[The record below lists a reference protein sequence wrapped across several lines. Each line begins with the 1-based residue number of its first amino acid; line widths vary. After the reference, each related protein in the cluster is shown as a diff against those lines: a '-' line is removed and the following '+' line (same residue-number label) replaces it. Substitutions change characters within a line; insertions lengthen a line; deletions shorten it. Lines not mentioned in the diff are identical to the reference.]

1 MEESAADFQLA
12 TLFGNPVTR
21 ERAFSCMVEKYAEPL
36 YMKIRH
42 IVISHEDADDVLQE
56 TLVKAWGNLDN
67 FEGKSKFSTWLYRIA
82 VNEAID
88 FLRRA
93 RNTVTL
99 DSPEANGVAHQL
111 MADEYFDGDEAQARL
126 QQAIASLPDIQRG
139 VFTMRYY
146 DDMKYSEISIIL
158 GASEG
163 SLKAS
168 YHIAAK
174 KIRQIIEKK

>member
-1 MEESAADFQLA
+1 
-12 TLFGNPVTR
+12 
-21 ERAFSCMVEKYAEPL
+21 
-36 YMKIRH
+36 MKIRH

-93 RNTVTL
+93 RNTVPL

>member
-1 MEESAADFQLA
+1 
-12 TLFGNPVTR
+12 
-21 ERAFSCMVEKYAEPL
+21 MVEKYAEPL

-42 IVISHEDADDVLQE
+42 IVLSHEDADDVLQE
-56 TLVKAWGNLDN
+56 TLVKAWVNLDT
-67 FEGKSKFSTWLYRIA
+67 FEGKAKFSTWLYRIA

-88 FLRRA
+88 FLRRSK
-93 RNTVTL
+93 NTVTL
-99 DSPEANGVAHQL
+99 DSPEANNVAQRL
-111 MADEYFDGDEAQARL
+111 MADEYFDGDEAQAYL
-126 QQAIASLPDIQRG
+126 QQAIASLPEIQRG

-146 DDMKYSEISIIL
+146 DDMKYSEMSMIL

-174 KIRQIIEKK
+174 KIRQIMEKK

>member
-1 MEESAADFQLA
+1 
-12 TLFGNPVTR
+12 
-21 ERAFSCMVEKYAEPL
+21 
-36 YMKIRH
+36 MKIRH

-56 TLVKAWGNLDN
+56 TLVKAWVNLDN

-88 FLRRA
+88 FLRRV

-99 DSPEANGVAHQL
+99 DSPEANGVADQL

-174 KIRQIIEKK
+174 KIRQIIENRVGGKH

>member
-1 MEESAADFQLA
+1 
-12 TLFGNPVTR
+12 
-21 ERAFSCMVEKYAEPL
+21 
-36 YMKIRH
+36 MKIRH

-67 FEGKSKFSTWLYRIA
+67 FEGKSQFSTWLYRIA

-88 FLRRA
+88 FLRRV

-99 DSPEANGVAHQL
+99 DSPEANGVADQL

>member
-1 MEESAADFQLA
+1 MEDTTTYSQLA
-12 TLFGNPVTR
+12 GLLGNPVTR
-21 ERAFSCMVEKYAEPL
+21 ERTFSFMVEKYTESL

-42 IVISHEDADDVLQE
+42 IVLSHEDADDVLQE
-56 TLVKAWGNLDN
+56 TLVKAWVNLDN
-67 FEGKSKFSTWLYRIA
+67 FEGKAKFSTWLYRIA

-88 FLRRA
+88 FLRRSKSML
-93 RNTVTL
+93 TL
-99 DSPEANGVAHQL
+99 DSPEANTVAQRL
-111 MADEYFDGDEAQARL
+111 LADEYFDGDEAQARL
-126 QQAIASLPDIQRG
+126 QQAIASLPEMQRG

-146 DDMKYSEISIIL
+146 DDMKYSEMSIIL

-174 KIRQIIEKK
+174 KIRQIMEKR

>member
-1 MEESAADFQLA
+1 
-12 TLFGNPVTR
+12 
-21 ERAFSCMVEKYAEPL
+21 
-36 YMKIRH
+36 MKIRH

-82 VNEAID
+82 INEAID

-93 RNTVTL
+93 RTTVTL
-99 DSPEANGVAHQL
+99 DSPEANGVAQQL
-111 MADEYFDGDEAQARL
+111 TADEYFDGDEAQARL

>member
-1 MEESAADFQLA
+1 M
-12 TLFGNPVTR
+12 
-21 ERAFSCMVEKYAEPL
+21 
-36 YMKIRH
+36 
-42 IVISHEDADDVLQE
+42 
-56 TLVKAWGNLDN
+56 
-67 FEGKSKFSTWLYRIA
+67 
-82 VNEAID
+82 
-88 FLRRA
+88 
-93 RNTVTL
+93 TL
-99 DSPEANGVAHQL
+99 DSPEANVVAHQL

>member
-1 MEESAADFQLA
+1 
-12 TLFGNPVTR
+12 
-21 ERAFSCMVEKYAEPL
+21 
-36 YMKIRH
+36 MKIRH

-56 TLVKAWGNLDN
+56 TLVKAWVNLDN

-88 FLRRA
+88 FLRRV

-99 DSPEANGVAHQL
+99 DSPEANGVAQQL

>member
-1 MEESAADFQLA
+1 
-12 TLFGNPVTR
+12 
-21 ERAFSCMVEKYAEPL
+21 
-36 YMKIRH
+36 MKIRH

-67 FEGKSKFSTWLYRIA
+67 FEGKSQFSTWLYRIA

-88 FLRRA
+88 FLRRV

-99 DSPEANGVAHQL
+99 DSPEANGVADQL

-174 KIRQIIEKK
+174 KIRQIIENRVGGKH